1 MNSDEWRKTAEN
13 ATAELEDLVFGRH
26 NLGVLVSPQE
36 EKAVKDAY
44 EILRKYFIEE
54 EEDEKP
60 DTSPDDW
67 YNEFREFQH
76 ERSGKSTNF

>member
-1 MNSDEWRKTAEN
+1 MNSGEWRKTAEN

-26 NLGVLVSPQE
+26 NLGLFVSTQE

-44 EILRKYFIEE
+44 EILRKYFVEE
-54 EEDEKP
+54 EEKKP

-67 YNEFREFQH
+67 YDEFRNH
-76 ERSGKSTNF
+76 RDERREK